1 VVASQHLA
9 REIAVFDK
17 RTGCVLAVVSLCCVP
32 SSLASA
38 QNERIPVDLVAT
50 HTVELREL
58 LRIGSLEGPTDAFGN
73 VGGVA
78 LGPANRLYVADDL
91 SHDVRVFDADG
102 VLVRV
107 IGRKGQG
114 PGEFELP
121 WEVAVDDAD
130 TLMVWDQRLMRVSVF
145 DPQGGFR
152 RSFRVPRQW
161 LVNSVRIMPNGN
173 LLLAAFG
180 SADSYGLHVLDRD
193 GELISEFGP
202 VEVDPNIYAG
212 FVGSLYGGAADMT
225 GAGEI
230 VYTRK
235 SPYELLLF
243 DSKGK
248 HLKSCVGAEDW
259 TTDPREVVEQHPDRV
274 AIHWEQ
280 FVHSSRVFAIEGG
293 RYLNLV
299 IDRPNSRTILDIV
312 SPDCRLLCRH
322 AFDEMLV
329 VEDVRQNRL
338 VATLESD
345 FPQVIVF
352 EFSVQGRR

>member
-1 VVASQHLA
+1 VL
-9 REIAVFDK
+9 DN
-17 RTGCVLAVVSLCCVP
+17 RTACVIAVVSLCCVP
-32 SSLASA
+32 SSLASV
-38 QNERIPVDLVAT
+38 QNERIRVDLVAT

-58 LRIGSLEGPTDAFGN
+58 LRIGSLEGPADAFGN
-73 VGGVA
+73 VRGVA

-102 VLVRV
+102 QLVRV

-121 WEVAVDDAD
+121 WVVAVDDAD

-145 DPQGGFR
+145 DPQGGFL
-152 RSFRVPRQW
+152 RSFTPPRHW
-161 LVNSVRIMPNGN
+161 LVNSVQFMPGGD

-180 SADSYGLHVLDRD
+180 STDNYGLHVLDRD
-193 GELISEFGP
+193 GELIGEFGP

-212 FVGSLYGGAADMT
+212 FVGSLYGGAADVT
-225 GAGEI
+225 SAGEI

-243 DSKGK
+243 NSHGE

-274 AIHWEQ
+274 AIHWER
-280 FVHSSRVFAIEGG
+280 FVHSSGVFAIEGG
-293 RYLNLV
+293 RYLNVV
-299 IDRPNSRTILDIV
+299 IDRPNGRTILDIV

-329 VEDVRQNRL
+329 VEDVRKNRL
-338 VATLESD
+338 VATVKSD
-345 FPQVIVF
+345 FPQVVVF
-352 EFSVQGRR
+352 EFSVHRRR